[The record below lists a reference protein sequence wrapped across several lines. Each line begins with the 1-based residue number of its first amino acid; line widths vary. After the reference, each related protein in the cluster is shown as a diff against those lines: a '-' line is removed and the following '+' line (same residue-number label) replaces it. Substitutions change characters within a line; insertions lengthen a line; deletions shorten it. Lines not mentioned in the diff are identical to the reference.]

1 MQVYAKIAD
10 MSEWQSWLDKDYKA
24 KSHTTGMLSS
34 GDGFHY
40 TVGPNRV
47 NATVIQA
54 NPDEVMSLGA
64 QARTSFSTV
73 ALYRRL

>member
-1 MQVYAKIAD
+1 
-10 MSEWQSWLDKDYKA
+10 MSEWQSWLDKDYKP
-24 KSHTTGMLSS
+24 KSHTKGLLSS

-54 NPDEVMSLGA
+54 NPDEVWPHSKSAILRMVLH
-64 QARTSFSTV
+64 
-73 ALYRRL
+73 